1 MKMRR
6 LLSMIMAGA
15 LVAAMAGCGGGSGT
29 KQEAKAPAGSEST
42 EGKQADGGEQASD
55 IAPVDGVEEMTLTL
69 SHHCSEDDSNHVYAE
84 AFADAVSQ
92 LSGGKMTVDVYANGQ
107 LFGQADALSALSQG
121 TLDIALSDTALFANY
136 DPAGALF
143 DMPYLVDSREQAIEM
158 VKNED
163 VLQFIRDKMA
173 DKGGFHVLSIQPLY
187 FRSSLV
193 KDTGINSMDG
203 FKGLIMRTPEAP
215 HTIAAFES
223 FGANPTVIP
232 SGEAYTAVQT
242 GVADGLEG
250 HPEYVYL
257 QKFYE
262 VAKNYVQTKHVFTFT
277 AYSMSQSVYDGMSD
291 AQKKV
296 VDEASVVAQ
305 DAFLEYTET
314 LFEDS
319 MKKLE
324 EEGVQITEV
333 DLAPFKEASA
343 PYLQKF
349 VEDNNL
355 QDIYDKIQSLK

>member
-1 MKMRR
+1 MGKAKI
-6 LLSMIMAGA
+6 LLSILLTGA
-15 LVAAMAGCGGGSGT
+15 MVFSLTACGGSGGSSSNT
-29 KQEAKAPAGSEST
+29 KATSSNAENKTETSTEAKDVV
-42 EGKQADGGEQASD
+42 Q
-55 IAPVDGVEEMTLTL
+55 GVEPMKLTL
-69 SHHCSEDDSNHVYAE
+69 SHHVSEDDSNHVFAT
-84 AFADAVSQ
+84 AFAKAVSD

-107 LFGQADALSALSQG
+107 LFGQADALAALKQG

-143 DMPYLVDSREQAIEM
+143 DMPYLIDTREQAIKM
-158 VKNED
+158 VQDDEVMGKMRD
-163 VLQFIRDKMA
+163 IMIKKAGIR
-173 DKGGFHVLSIQPLY
+173 VISVQPLY

-193 KDTGINSMDG
+193 KDEKVNSIDG

-215 HTIAAFES
+215 HTIAAFKA

-277 AYSMSQSVYDGMSD
+277 AYSMSESVYEKMSD
-291 AQKKV
+291 AQKEV
-296 VDEASVVAQ
+296 VNKATAAAQ
-305 DAFLEYTET
+305 QAFLDYTKT

-319 MKKLE
+319 MTKLE
-324 EEGVQITEV
+324 EKGVKITEV
-333 DLAPFKEASA
+333 DLKPFKASTES
-343 PYLQKF
+343 YVKDF
-349 VEDNNL
+349 MEKNNL
-355 QDIYDKIQSLK
+355 NDVYDKIQTLK

>member
-1 MKMRR
+1 MRR
-6 LLSMIMAGA
+6 MKRLTGVFLT
-15 LVAAMAGCGGGSGT
+15 AATMVSLTACGGGGASEG
-29 KQEAKAPAGSEST
+29 AKAAGSGDNST
-42 EGKQADGGEQASD
+42 DSAEVSADVT
-55 IAPVDGVEEMTLTL
+55 PVEGVEELTLTL

-84 AFADAVSQ
+84 AFAEAVHR
-92 LSGGKMTVDVYANGQ
+92 LSGGKMTVDIYANGQ

-143 DMPYLVDSREQAIEM
+143 DMPYLIDSREQA
-158 VKNED
+158 VKMSRDPD
-163 VLQFIRDKMA
+163 VLSFIRGKMSE
-173 DKGGFHVLSIQPLY
+173 KGGFHVLSLQPLY

-193 KDTGINSMDG
+193 KDMGVNSFDG

-215 HTIAAFES
+215 HTIAAFEA

-262 VAKNYVQTKHVFTFT
+262 VAQNYVQTKHVFTFT
-277 AYSMSQSVYDGMSD
+277 AFSMSQKVYDGMSD
-291 AQKKV
+291 AQRQV
-296 VDEASVVAQ
+296 IDEASGEALE
-305 DAFLEYTET
+305 AFLEYTDT

-324 EEGVQITEV
+324 AEGVQMTEV

-343 PYLQKF
+343 QYLQNF
-349 VEDNNL
+349 IADNNL
-355 QDIYDKIQSLK
+355 QEVYDKIQNLK

>member
-1 MKMRR
+1 MNLFKKLGGM
-6 LLSMIMAGA
+6 LLVGSMAVS
-15 LVAAMAGCGGGSGT
+15 LAACGGSAGT
-29 KQEAKAPAGSEST
+29 GDTKAPDSQSGDT
-42 EGKQADGGEQASD
+42 QASGGQVNLEGID
-55 IAPVDGVEEMTLTL
+55 AKEGVEEMTLTL

-84 AFADAVSQ
+84 AFAAAVDK

-136 DPAGALF
+136 DPSGALF
-143 DMPYLVDSREQAIEM
+143 DMPYLIDSREQAIKM
-158 VKNED
+158 VRDEE
-163 VLQFIRDKMA
+163 VLKFIRDKMS
-173 DKGGFHVLSIQPLY
+173 DKGGFRVLSIQPLY

-193 KDTGINSMDG
+193 KNTDINSIDG

-215 HTIAAFES
+215 HTIAAFEA

-262 VAKNYVQTKHVFTFT
+262 VAKNYVQTNHVFTFT
-277 AYSMSQSVYDGMSD
+277 AYSMSQSVYDGMSE
-291 AQKKV
+291 AQRQV
-296 VDEASVVAQ
+296 VDEAAILAQ
-305 DAFLEYTET
+305 DAFLEYTDT

-319 MKKLE
+319 LTKLE
-324 EEGVQITEV
+324 GQGVQITEV
-333 DLAPFKEASA
+333 DLAPFKEATA
-343 PYLQKF
+343 PYLDKF
-349 VEDNNL
+349 VQENNL
-355 QDIYDKIQSLK
+355 RDIFDKIQSLK

>member
-1 MKMRR
+1 MRKMKRF
-6 LLSMIMAGA
+6 LGVFLA
-15 LVAAMAGCGGGSGT
+15 AAMAASLTACGSGT
-29 KQEAKAPAGSEST
+29 GAAGGT
-42 EGKQADGGEQASD
+42 EGTKAAGQGENAADSGQASAD
-55 IAPVDGVEEMTLTL
+55 VTPVDGVEEITLTL

-84 AFADAVSQ
+84 AFADAVNK
-92 LSGGKMTVDVYANGQ
+92 LSGGKMTVDIYANGQ

-136 DPAGALF
+136 DPSGALF
-143 DMPYLVDSREQAIEM
+143 DMPYLIDSREQAVKM
-158 VKNED
+158 VKDED
-163 VLQFIRDKMA
+163 VLSFIRGKMSE
-173 DKGGFHVLSIQPLY
+173 KGGFHVLSIQPLY

-193 KDTGINSMDG
+193 KNKNINSFEG

-215 HTIAAFES
+215 HTIAAFEA

-262 VAKNYVQTKHVFTFT
+262 VAQNYVQTKHVFTFT
-277 AYSMSQSVYDGMSD
+277 AYSMSQKVYDGLSD
-291 AQKKV
+291 AQRQV
-296 VDEASVVAQ
+296 IDEASVMAQ
-305 DAFLEYTET
+305 DAFLEYTST

-324 EEGVQITEV
+324 DEGVLITEV
-333 DLAPFKEASA
+333 DLAPFKEATE
-343 PYLQKF
+343 PYLQNF
-349 VEDNNL
+349 ITENNL
-355 QDIYDKIQSLK
+355 QEVYTKIQDLK

>member
-1 MKMRR
+1 MRNTKKVWG
-6 LLSMIMAGA
+6 LLMA
-15 LVAAMAGCGGGSGT
+15 AAMAVSLTACGGGTGSAGGTEGT
-29 KQEAKAPAGSEST
+29 KSSGQEAKTDSGQVS
-42 EGKQADGGEQASD
+42 ADA
-55 IAPVDGVEEMTLTL
+55 AVVDGVEELTLTL

-84 AFADAVSQ
+84 AFAEAVNK
-92 LSGGKMTVDVYANGQ
+92 LSGGKMTVDIYANGQ

-136 DPAGALF
+136 DPSGALF
-143 DMPYLVDSREQAIEM
+143 DMPYLVDSREQAIKM
-158 VKNED
+158 VRDED
-163 VLQFIRDKMA
+163 VLSFIRGKMA
-173 DKGGFHVLSIQPLY
+173 EKGGFHVLSIQPLY

-193 KDTGINSMDG
+193 KNKDINSFDG

-215 HTIAAFES
+215 HTIAAFEA

-262 VAKNYVQTKHVFTFT
+262 VAQNYVQTKHVFTFT
-277 AYSMSQSVYDGMSD
+277 AYSMSQKVYDGLSD
-291 AQKKV
+291 AQKQV
-296 VDEASVVAQ
+296 IDEASVLAQ
-305 DAFLEYTET
+305 DAFLEYTST

-333 DLAPFKEASA
+333 DLAPFKESTAS
-343 PYLQKF
+343 YLQNF
-349 VEDNNL
+349 ITDHNL
-355 QDIYDKIQSLK
+355 QEVFDKIQSLK

>member
-1 MKMRR
+1 MRKMKKFTGIV
-6 LLSMIMAGA
+6 LA
-15 LVAAMAGCGGGSGT
+15 AAMAVSLTACGGSTGTSGG
-29 KQEAKAPAGSEST
+29 AKTTEQDKEKTETSQTGSEVT
-42 EGKQADGGEQASD
+42 
-55 IAPVDGVEEMTLTL
+55 PVDGVEELTLTL

-84 AFADAVSQ
+84 AFADAVNQ
-92 LSGGKMTVDVYANGQ
+92 LSGGKMKVDIYANGQ

-143 DMPYLVDSREQAIEM
+143 DMPYLIDSREQAIKM
-158 VKNED
+158 VQDEE
-163 VLQFIRDKMA
+163 VLSFIRGKMS

-193 KDTGINSMDG
+193 KDKNVNSFDG

-215 HTIAAFES
+215 HTIAAFEA

-262 VAKNYVQTKHVFTFT
+262 VAQNYVQTKHVFTFT
-277 AYSMSQSVYDGMSD
+277 AYSMSQKVYDDLSD
-291 AQKKV
+291 AQKQV
-296 VDEASVVAQ
+296 IDEASVMAQ
-305 DAFLEYTET
+305 DKFLEYTDT

-324 EEGVQITEV
+324 DEGVQITEV
-333 DLAPFKEASA
+333 DLAPFKEAA
-343 PYLQKF
+343 GPYLEKF
-349 VEDNNL
+349 IADNSL
-355 QDIYDKIQSLK
+355 QDVYDKIQSLK